1 MKLCAELIADALS
14 REDVQITFPA
24 LGVSGA
30 ELAGQKACEILEEI
44 RDIIADDGLSDA
56 ECFLK
61 IEEIVAV
68 LEKNGVDCKK
78 RHDFG

>member
-14 REDVQITFPA
+14 REDVQITFPD
-24 LGVSGA
+24 LGVSAA

-44 RDIIADDGLSDA
+44 RDIVADASLSDG

-61 IEEIVAV
+61 IEAIVAL
-68 LEKNGVDCKK
+68 LEKNGIGCNK